1 MKVRTILS
9 TIALPA
15 LGISGF
21 YGMNFDTEL
30 PLNMPELRWKYGYV
44 GALGL
49 MGTVASGMLIF
60 FYRRGWLKRPK

>member
-21 YGMNFDTEL
+21 YGMNFDTL
-30 PLNMPELRWKYGYV
+30 PGIKNPNGPASSAALLAWLR
-44 GALGL
+44 
-49 MGTVASGMLIF
+49 
-60 FYRRGWLKRPK
+60 